1 MTDKEKLRK
10 EYDKIIGEQINNNYE
25 PEDMYPIMG
34 DLLAVALD
42 YVPAKVLKRIIKRY
56 IKQSS

>member
-1 MTDKEKLRK
+1 MTEKKELRK
-10 EYDKIIGEQINNNYE
+10 QYNDIVGEQINNNDE
-25 PEDMYPIMG
+25 AKDMYPIMG

>member
-10 EYDKIIGEQINNNYE
+10 EYNKIVGEQINNNDE

-34 DLLAVALD
+34 DLLGVAFD
-42 YVPAKVLKRIIKRY
+42 YVPNKVLKRIIKRY
-56 IKQSS
+56 IK

>member
-10 EYDKIIGEQINNNYE
+10 EYDNIVGEQIHNNDI

-34 DLLAVALD
+34 DLLGVAFD
-42 YVPAKVLKRIIKRY
+42 YVPNKVLKRIIKRY
-56 IKQSS
+56 IK

>member
-10 EYDKIIGEQINNNYE
+10 EYDKIIGEQINNNDE

-34 DLLAVALD
+34 DLLAVAFD
-42 YVPAKVLKRIIKRY
+42 YVPAKVIKRIIERN
-56 IKQSS
+56 IK